1 MPALQDVV
9 GMLHFGLFLRHK
21 GHFSCFV
28 HCMTQSRQINDPDNR
43 FGITAF
49 TTLAQA
55 TLINEAP
62 LRLKLRSV
70 NLGVVDS
77 FVPFAISI
85 GSPDSAIY
93 AQSLR
98 YCVLLFPK
106 SSLGI
111 FWLLCQSPDCVRVQT
126 QRRFQ
131 PSLIRGY
138 YIGRSYRSWTC
149 PHPRPLQRILTTL
162 AQASRLCPL
171 PSDKNSLMLITA

>member
-28 HCMTQSRQINDPDNR
+28 HCMTQTRQITDPDNR

-77 FVPFAISI
+77 LVP
-85 GSPDSAIY
+85 
-93 AQSLR
+93 R
-98 YCVLLFPK
+98 
-106 SSLGI
+106 
-111 FWLLCQSPDCVRVQT
+111 
-126 QRRFQ
+126 
-131 PSLIRGY
+131 LICWRK
-138 YIGRSYRSWTC
+138 
-149 PHPRPLQRILTTL
+149 RPACAPCHQIKTL
-162 AQASRLCPL
+162 
-171 PSDKNSLMLITA
+171 